1 MTLIAITCGIYAAPY
16 RFIDALSALY
26 QCTVYED
33 PVLVKQT
40 GQAHDLKTDLIFRTI
55 QCRHIPFDNFTHD
68 RKKCLAALK
77 VQISKNILNG
87 PCLFSGV
94 LSHLIPGSV
103 SGIYRIMSPTPMQ
116 VRSQRAMAEDHS
128 SSQAA
133 AAAIARFD
141 HRGQRFAAQLNLN
154 SLWDPARHD
163 MVLEWRGIDTTVYDM
178 TREEVSQ
185 AIKKVRS
192 DIESSRGNVD
202 KNMHAVDFNI
212 SSRVDAALAGLGHH
226 LIIESDS
233 GHVLV
238 TLDRKV
244 MNLARAQKEI
254 MDLAHAV
261 PGVKSVKTKI
271 GPNFYKGGIV
281 RNLNLITPF
290 KRKNR

>member
-1 MTLIAITCGIYAAPY
+1 MTLIAVTCGIYAAPY

-40 GQAHDLKTDLIFRTI
+40 GQAHDLKTDLIFRSI

-77 VQISKNILNG
+77 VQISQNILNG
-87 PCLFSGV
+87 PCLFSGI

-103 SGIYRIMSPTPMQ
+103 SGIYRIMSATPMQ
-116 VRSQRAMAEDHS
+116 VRRQRAMGLYQLS
-128 SSQAA
+128 TQAA
-133 AAAIARFD
+133 ATAIARSD
-141 HRGQRFAAQLNLN
+141 HREQRFAAQLNLD
-154 SLWDPARHD
+154 SLWDPERHD
-163 MVLEWRGIDTTVYDM
+163 MALEWRKIDAAAHDM
-178 TREEVSQ
+178 TREEVKQ
-185 AIKKVRS
+185 TLEKIKP
-192 DIESSRGNVD
+192 DIERSMGNAD
-202 KNMHAVDFNI
+202 KNMHAVDFNL
-212 SSRVDAALAGLGHH
+212 SSRVDIALAGLGHH
-226 LIIESDS
+226 LIIESKL

-254 MDLAHAV
+254 MDLARAV

-271 GPNFYKGGIV
+271 GPNFYKGGII
-281 RNLNLITPF
+281 RNLNLTTPF
-290 KRKNR
+290 KRKT

>member
-1 MTLIAITCGIYAAPY
+1 MTLIAITCGIYASPY

-33 PVLVKQT
+33 RVLVKQT
-40 GQAHDLKTDLIFRTI
+40 GQAHDLKTDLIFRSI

-77 VQISKNILNG
+77 VQISQNILSG

-94 LSHLIPGSV
+94 LSHLIPASV
-103 SGIYRIMSPTPMQ
+103 SGIYRILSATPMQ
-116 VRSQRAMAEDHS
+116 VRRKRAMAVDKL

-133 AAAIARFD
+133 TNAITRSD
-141 HRGQRFAAQLNLN
+141 HREQRFAAQLNLD

-163 MVLEWRGIDTTVYDM
+163 MVLEWKKIDAATHDM
-178 TREEVSQ
+178 TREEVNQ
-185 AIKKVRS
+185 TLEKIQP
-192 DIESSRGNVD
+192 DIESSMGNAD
-202 KNMHAVDFNI
+202 KNRHAVDFNI
-212 SSRVDAALAGLGHH
+212 SSRVDVALAGLGHH

-254 MDLAHAV
+254 MDLARTV

-281 RNLNLITPF
+281 RNLNLSAPF
-290 KRKNR
+290 KRKT